1 MILKRNLIEVE
12 LHIHFS
18 IIDLEETLIEILYK
32 NQFPQWFW
40 NDISET

>member
-18 IIDLEETLIEILYK
+18 IINLEEMLIEILYK
-32 NQFPQWFW
+32 INFP
-40 NDISET
+40 NDVEMI